1 MSHCLLAK
9 HSSFSEEE
17 TLPWDGY
24 EIYLLL
30 LKMNFSVSR
39 RAADRNE
46 RVPEVPRHHLENGVA
61 SEACPARGALRHPP
75 QQRAVGLGPQF
86 WVTKELLGSFSSWVA
101 SGLTR

>member
-30 LKMNFSVSR
+30 LKMNFLVSQ
-39 RAADRNE
+39 RATDRNE
-46 RVPEVPRHHLENGVA
+46 RVPEVPLHHQENGAA
-61 SEACPARGALRHPP
+61 SEACPACSALGHPP
-75 QQRAVGLGPQF
+75 QQRATGLGPQF
-86 WVTKELLGSFSSWVA
+86 WVTEELLGSFSSWVA